1 MSGHEDGDTGLCPL
15 AIAEALASEEFIQG
29 SLKAKRS

>member
-1 MSGHEDGDTGLCPL
+1 MSGHEDGDPL